1 MYTISKKR
9 IVSDKISI
17 ENILKVILSVEEYKN
32 FIPWCTNVVMIE
44 DKIDNE
50 QYFIADLFLEF
61 LNMKHTYRSKTEFT
75 KVDDSISI
83 ITNGNETNIIKYLKS
98 SWNIT
103 KINDNIIID
112 YNVDIDLKINI
123 PFLPVEKML
132 NTATDKIIEA
142 FEKRVI
148 SYIC

>member
-1 MYTISKKR
+1 MISRNWTR
-9 IVSDKISI
+9 I
-17 ENILKVILSVEEYKN
+17 
-32 FIPWCTNVVMIE
+32 
-44 DKIDNE
+44 
-50 QYFIADLFLEF
+50 FLH
-61 LNMKHTYRSKTEFT
+61 MKHTYRSKTEFT
-75 KVDDSISI
+75 KLDDSILI

-112 YNVDIDLKINI
+112 YNIDIDLKINI

-148 SYIC
+148 SHIC

>member
-32 FIPWCTNVVMIE
+32 FIPWCTNVIMIE

-75 KVDDSISI
+75 QIENSVSI

-98 SWNIT
+98 SWNIA

-112 YNVDIDLKINI
+112 YTINIDLKINI

-132 NTATDKIIEA
+132 NVATDKIIEA

-148 SYIC
+148 SDIC

>member
-32 FIPWCTNVVMIE
+32 FIPWCTNVIMIE

-61 LNMKHTYRSKTEFT
+61 LHMKHTYRSKTEFT
-75 KVDDSISI
+75 KLDDSILI

-112 YNVDIDLKINI
+112 YNIDIDLKINI
-123 PFLPVEKML
+123 PFLPV
-132 NTATDKIIEA
+132 
-142 FEKRVI
+142 
-148 SYIC
+148 